1 MYIAIRRYRLS
12 VGSSAAELLRQVNEG
27 FIPII
32 KEAPGFLAY
41 YVLDSGNDTV
51 ASVSVFE
58 DRAGAEESNRRA
70 EEWVGQN
77 LSRMISTSPDI
88 TSGEVGAYELNLAQ
102 LGIREV
108 RE

>member
-1 MYIAIRRYRLS
+1 MYVAIRRYRLS
-12 VGSSAAELLRQVNEG
+12 GGSSATELLQQVNEG

-41 YVLDSGNDTV
+41 YALDSGNNTV
-51 ASVSVFE
+51 TSVSVFE
-58 DRAGAEESNRRA
+58 DRVGAEESNRRA

-77 LSRMISTSPDI
+77 LSSMISTSPDI
-88 TSGEVGAYELNLAQ
+88 TTGEVEAYELNLSQ

-108 RE
+108 TE